1 MPPPRAFSTLA
12 FILGI
17 SKDRM
22 PQMGD
27 SETHIPRHETT
38 GSMLRAVMPHRRFS
52 DHYHLQK
59 ILGEGGMGRIYSARD
74 MAIGRNVAIKF
85 LRREL
90 VAGISLRYF
99 LKEAQITGQLAHPNI
114 VPVYEIGST
123 DDGDYFYA
131 MKEVQGE
138 NLGTI
143 LDRLAEGHAET
154 LATYNLQ
161 VLIGILLKTCDA
173 VAYAHNKGVVHL
185 DLKPEN
191 IMVGAFG
198 EVLVM
203 DWGLARL
210 RRLGPRVD
218 PAKMVHLDD
227 EAHVDASHEDGKV
240 LGTPAFM
247 APEQASG
254 NASVVGT
261 RSDIYSLGG
270 ILYNIL
276 VLRPPA
282 SGRTTTAV
290 IRKKFTEGVR
300 DPLVYNRQANSEG
313 ADHIHLNH
321 LPDAQ
326 VPESLAAVALKALAE
341 SPDAR
346 YQKVNELQRDLIAY
360 LAGYAPK
367 AEQAGRGKI
376 LRLYLHRNRR
386 FLSYSLV
393 LVLSLLASVLV
404 GAVLVTNLENNRDF
418 DNAHELLRAS
428 RLALD
433 NGDLRLGESLARQAL
448 ENGAY
453 QGMARRAL
461 ILALLQRQKI
471 DEARKLAQVALAED
485 LPSPW
490 MKTLTESKDPML
502 LAQSLAEAGEIA
514 TSCRFILPQVRAVG
528 MAGADRARLCNLL
541 ARVGK
546 VPMEVHCDG
555 QNLSAV
561 LGPWQLQSRPW
572 PLLLLPPGSN
582 IESSDPRWSSD
593 AILTQGKLSLRLM
606 PKD

>member
-1 MPPPRAFSTLA
+1 
-12 FILGI
+12 
-17 SKDRM
+17 
-22 PQMGD
+22 
-27 SETHIPRHETT
+27 
-38 GSMLRAVMPHRRFS
+38 MLRAVMPHRRFS

-114 VPVYEIGST
+114 IPVYEIGST

-138 NLGTI
+138 NLGAI

-161 VLIGILLKTCDA
+161 VLLGILLKTCDA

-270 ILYNIL
+270 MLYNIL

-300 DPLVYNRQANSEG
+300 DPLVYNRQANSDG
-313 ADHIHLNH
+313 ADQIALNH
-321 LPDAQ
+321 LPGAQ
-326 VPESLAAVALKALAE
+326 VPASLAAVAMKALAE
-341 SPDAR
+341 SPDNR

-367 AEQAGRGKI
+367 AEQAGRGKRF
-376 LRLYLHRNRR
+376 RLLLQRNRR
-386 FLSYSLV
+386 FISYSL
-393 LVLSLLASVLV
+393 LLSLSLLVALLV

-433 NGDLRLGESLARQAL
+433 TGDLRLGESLARQAL
-448 ENGAY
+448 EKGAH
-453 QGMARRAL
+453 QGTARRAL
-461 ILALLQRQKI
+461 ILALLQRQKV
-471 DEARKLAQVALAED
+471 DEARELTKIALAQD
-485 LPSPW
+485 LSSPW
-490 MKTLTESKDPML
+490 MKTLIDDKDPML
-502 LAQSLAEAGEIA
+502 LAQSLAESGELA

-528 MAGADRARLCNLL
+528 MASEDRAKLCNLL
-541 ARVGK
+541 ARAGK
-546 VPMEVHCDG
+546 VPMEVRCDG
-555 QNLSAV
+555 HNLSAT
-561 LGPWQLQSRPW
+561 LGPWQMQARPW
-572 PLLLLPPGSN
+572 PLLLLPSGAVV
-582 IESSDPRWSSD
+582 ESKDSRWSSD
-593 AILTQGKLSLRLM
+593 ALVTQAKLNLRLM
-606 PKD
+606 PK

>member
-1 MPPPRAFSTLA
+1 
-12 FILGI
+12 
-17 SKDRM
+17 
-22 PQMGD
+22 
-27 SETHIPRHETT
+27 
-38 GSMLRAVMPHRRFS
+38 MLRAVMPHRRFS

-114 VPVYEIGST
+114 IPVYEIGST

-143 LDRLAEGHAET
+143 LDRLAEGDPET
-154 LATYNLQ
+154 LSTYNLQ

-191 IMVGAFG
+191 IMVGSFG

-218 PAKMVHLDD
+218 PSKMVHLDE

-254 NASVVGT
+254 NASIVGT

-300 DPLVYNRQANSEG
+300 DPLIYNRQANSEG
-313 ADHIHLNH
+313 AEQISLSH
-321 LPDAQ
+321 LPGGQ
-326 VPESLAAVALKALAE
+326 VPESLAAVAMKALAE
-341 SPDAR
+341 SPDGR

-367 AEQAGRGKI
+367 AEQAGRGKRF
-376 LRLYLHRNRR
+376 RLLLQRNRR
-386 FLSYSLV
+386 LLAYSVLLGLSLV
-393 LVLSLLASVLV
+393 AAVLG
-404 GAVLVTNLENNRDF
+404 GAVLVAHRESVREF
-418 DNAHELLRAS
+418 DNAHDLLRAARAALESGDS
-428 RLALD
+428 RLS
-433 NGDLRLGESLARQAL
+433 ESLARQAL
-448 ENGAY
+448 ENGANP
-453 QGMARRAL
+453 GTARRAL
-461 ILALLQRQKI
+461 VLALLQLQRL
-471 DEARKLAQVALAED
+471 DEARSLARVAIQSGDQV
-485 LPSPW
+485 SPW
-490 MKTLTESKDPML
+490 MHSLIKGAEPRALGH
-502 LAQSLAEAGEIA
+502 SLAASGEVA
-514 TSCRFILPQVRAVG
+514 TACRFLLPQVRGVG
-528 MAGADRARLCNLL
+528 MPVADRANLCNEL
-541 ARVGK
+541 AKAAKLPLEIRT
-546 VPMEVHCDG
+546 DG
-555 QNLSAV
+555 SLMSAV
-561 LGPWQLQSRPW
+561 LGQWRMQARPW
-572 PLLLLPPGSN
+572 PLLLIPSGSR
-582 IESSDPRWSSD
+582 IESSDLRWASD
-593 AILTQGKLSLRLM
+593 PIVTQGKLEFCLLN
-606 PKD
+606 

>member
-1 MPPPRAFSTLA
+1 
-12 FILGI
+12 
-17 SKDRM
+17 
-22 PQMGD
+22 
-27 SETHIPRHETT
+27 
-38 GSMLRAVMPHRRFS
+38 MLRAVMPHRRFS

-138 NLGTI
+138 NLGAI

-210 RRLGPRVD
+210 RRHGPRVD

-254 NASVVGT
+254 NASIVGT

-270 ILYNIL
+270 MLYNIL

-313 ADHIHLNH
+313 ADQIQLNH
-321 LPDAQ
+321 LPGGQ
-326 VPESLAAVALKALAE
+326 VPESLAAVAMKALAE
-341 SPDAR
+341 SPDGR

-367 AEQAGRGKI
+367 AERAGRGKHF
-376 LRLYLHRNRR
+376 RLYLQRNRR
-386 FLSYSLV
+386 FFSYALV
-393 LVLSLLASVLV
+393 LGLSLLAAVLV
-404 GAVLVTNLENNRDF
+404 GAVLVTNIESNRDF
-418 DNAHELLRAS
+418 DKAHELLRAS

-433 NGDLRLGESLARQAL
+433 TGDLRLGESLARQAL
-448 ENGAY
+448 ENGAHH
-453 QGMARRAL
+453 GTARRAL
-461 ILALLQRQKI
+461 ILALLQRQKS
-471 DEARKLAQVALAED
+471 DEARELTKGALAAHD
-485 LPSPW
+485 LSSPW
-490 MKTLTESKDPML
+490 MKTLTEGKDPIL

-514 TSCRFILPQVRAVG
+514 TACRFILPQVRAVG
-528 MAGADRARLCNLL
+528 MASEDRAKLCNLL
-541 ARVGK
+541 ARAGK

-561 LGPWQLQSRPW
+561 LGPWQLQARPW
-572 PLLLLPPGSN
+572 PLLLLPPGSS
-582 IESSDPRWSSD
+582 IESSDARWSSD
-593 AILTQGKLSLRLM
+593 AILTQGKLSLRLV
-606 PKD
+606 PKN